1 MAEKIA
7 TRAAYGKA
15 LEELAAQEPN
25 LVVLDADLSGST
37 MTKGFGAEHP
47 DRFFDMGIA
56 EANMVGVA
64 AGLATCGKKPFV
76 NSFAMFAAGRAW
88 EQVRNSVAYPGLN
101 VKVVGSHGGLS
112 VGEDGA
118 THQCIEDLAIMR
130 AIPNMTVLC
139 PCDGNEMKQAVKA
152 LLAYDGPA
160 YLRLGRL
167 AVETVTDQVEGYEFQ
182 IGKGV
187 LLRDGQ
193 DVTVVAVGMMVQ
205 MALTAADILAEEGI
219 SVRVIDMHTIKPLDT
234 EILLAAA
241 RDTGCIV
248 TSEEANIVGGLG
260 SAVSEYLTSVCPVP
274 VIRHGVE
281 DEFGRSGAAQKV
293 LEVYHLTPAGIAD
306 KVRQALTLKQALTL

>member
-293 LEVYHLTPAGIAD
+293 LEAYHLTPAGIAD
-306 KVRQALTLKQALTL
+306 KVRQALTLKQTLTL